1 MSSIQTHRF
10 NWLPQRSAWQQMQSW
25 RAKRAAA
32 VQKYLDNMDT
42 VSTSMGNALQNNITQ
57 SATNAAQAALSR
69 IQNSAKATSAKL
81 TSQIDSAQSVIDQAQ
96 SSSSPLSSS
105 SSASASAGSS
115 VLDVQT

>member
-10 NWLPQRSAWQQMQSW
+10 NWLPQQSAWQQMQSW

-69 IQNSAKATSAKL
+69 IQNSAKTTSAKL

-96 SSSSPLSSS
+96 GSSSLLSSS
-105 SSASASAGSS
+105 TASTSTGSS

>member
-10 NWLPQRSAWQQMQSW
+10 NWLPQPSAWQQMQSW

-32 VQKYLDNMDT
+32 VQKDLDNMDM

-57 SATNAAQAALSR
+57 SATNAAQVALSR
-69 IQNSAKATSAKL
+69 IQNSAKATSANL

-96 SSSSPLSSS
+96 SSSSLLSSPAT
-105 SSASASAGSS
+105 SASTGSS
-115 VLDVQT
+115 VLDVET